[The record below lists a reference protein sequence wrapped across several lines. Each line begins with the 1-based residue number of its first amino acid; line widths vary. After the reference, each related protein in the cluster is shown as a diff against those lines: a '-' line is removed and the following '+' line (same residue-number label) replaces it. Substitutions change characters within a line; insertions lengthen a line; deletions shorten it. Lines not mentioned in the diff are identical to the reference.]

1 MGFDTLA
8 VISSQLCRLRE
19 SPHRAAI
26 GWSFSC
32 FFALPATEAFTCF
45 CSSSQKNVDAI
56 DSSIG
61 AWGLFVSAFVSAT
74 IAPGGS
80 EAVLAFLVAQAET
93 PPALLLSIATVG
105 NTLGALTTWLLG
117 ALAAAG
123 WGMADGRRRR
133 NEKSLER
140 VRRWGVPILLFSW
153 LPIVGDGLCF
163 AGGWLKLPFI
173 RSLVAITIGKALR
186 YAVVVYAFI

>member
-1 MGFDTLA
+1 M
-8 VISSQLCRLRE
+8 
-19 SPHRAAI
+19 
-26 GWSFSC
+26 
-32 FFALPATEAFTCF
+32 
-45 CSSSQKNVDAI
+45 DAI

-123 WGMADGRRRR
+123 WGLEDRRRRR
-133 NEKSLER
+133 NEKSLEL
-140 VRRWGVPILLFSW
+140 VRRWGVPILLLSW

-163 AGGWLKLPFI
+163 AGGWLKLPFL
-173 RSLVAITIGKALR
+173 RSVIAIIIGKALR